1 MMDVRAVGGLTRE
14 DLKEG
19 LMRNLGFMDF
29 TNDDMYLLFRRFEK
43 TNTGTLAFND
53 FNRLM
58 LPFSR
63 EYSNLVTDRTEYYS
77 RRSRDGSTYFNQDTR
92 YEIQAFWAVMM
103 RTERAMEVL
112 RVQLSQRPYL
122 VMRDV
127 FEACARTR
135 SGLLLASDLR
145 DVLAEHGFYSTEREL

>member
-77 RRSRDGSTYFNQDTR
+77 RRSRDGSTYFN
-92 YEIQAFWAVMM
+92 
-103 RTERAMEVL
+103 
-112 RVQLSQRPYL
+112 
-122 VMRDV
+122 
-127 FEACARTR
+127 
-135 SGLLLASDLR
+135 
-145 DVLAEHGFYSTEREL
+145 